1 MRSSNRSKKKKEQH
15 IDEIIAEN
23 STGDWWLR
31 MFGNVISRALS
42 FAIRNSPVRRGE
54 GIKRRRER
62 KGEQSE

>member
-1 MRSSNRSKKKKEQH
+1 MRSSNRSKKKEQH
-15 IDEIIAEN
+15 IEIIAEN

-42 FAIRNSPVRRGE
+42 FAIRNSPVRHGE
-54 GIKRRRER
+54 GIERGRER